1 MKNLKGKLWQKQNII
16 IYKGTV
22 IDEKIINENFWNFVR
37 VFLSIIF
44 LVAIAEIGAVINII
58 NNTMPTII
66 TSKKYRKENIK
77 KFSGLP
83 PVATPPRS
91 HNAKYISQTST
102 EYANWKS
109 VHTHCKIK

>member
-1 MKNLKGKLWQKQNII
+1 M
-16 IYKGTV
+16 
-22 IDEKIINENFWNFVR
+22 R

-102 EYANWKS
+102 EYAN
-109 VHTHCKIK
+109 